1 MAAGVVYC
9 IRVLAV
15 EFLLPAEERGAH
27 EDAELDEFLTTRQ
40 KYLTDGSGTVM
51 SGALTLL
58 TYGKSLAMGTGN
70 AGSTYWSHDKS
81 IFYLHGVP
89 IYLTHFCHMAQ
100 QLVAR
105 AEDMLWQELMW
116 VPRTED
122 RFTIPL
128 ADIVDDVSLARQG
141 ESFVTR
147 PQNKLSHGLQSMLT
161 WAQQR
166 ERGRRLQSDDGVWSH
181 ARVKRY
187 LRQVDRFLELL
198 LLGVHITSGQPGRG
212 PEITSIR
219 HRNSFLQ
226 DRNIYVVDGQ
236 VMTVVRYCKSQ
247 AQWDKPKVVPRYL
260 PARLGQVMAVYLVYL
275 QPFCEYLRVHVLGGP
290 TTDYVWADNQGPWNT
305 DRLTRLLK
313 RETGKALGMQLNTQR
328 YRHTAVGIGRVVVGD
343 NFSKGYQDDVG
354 EGDDVQVDDDETLE
368 SALELQNA
376 RTTRVGVGHYG
387 VRLDIVQHLSVRSM
401 NTFRPLSMAWHRFLG
416 LAGEPASQ
424 TANNK
429 RSRPLSWQDDALL
442 RPVPPLPP
450 HGQAASMPPQPTPP
464 PSSDTTLTR
473 LRPTKEQVHSA
484 MQQVLS
490 KADVTFRSKEQE
502 RALHAVLEGQ
512 TPLVVV
518 LPTGGGKTLL
528 FTVPAC
534 LDPEGVTVVVVPFRA
549 LLLNLMERVLATGVT
564 CAEWKGMET
573 PPTPLLFVSADVAGD
588 ITSQGNFLAYA
599 GILQTQGLLRRV
611 VVDECHLIITAS
623 DWRPKLAQL
632 KNLRF
637 LSCPLVLLTGTLP
650 PVREQ
655 EIAES
660 MHIRAATYIRAIT
673 ARLNTRYFVSWCSPG
688 KAFTTAITICRRRQG
703 DLLRQSQKGIIY
715 LRSKQLCETLAG
727 VLGVIIITLMSKT
740 ALSE

>member
-1 MAAGVVYC
+1 MHFLAVLGIDADNNRLRNAKQYSYMAAGVVYC

-40 KYLTDGSGTVM
+40 KYLTDGSAACG
-51 SGALTLL
+51 
-58 TYGKSLAMGTGN
+58 
-70 AGSTYWSHDKS
+70 
-81 IFYLHGVP
+81 
-89 IYLTHFCHMAQ
+89 
-100 QLVAR
+100 R

-313 RETGKALGMQLNTQR
+313 R
-328 YRHTAVGIGRVVVGD
+328 IGRVVVGD

-573 PPTPLLFVSADVAGD
+573 PQHLYCSSALMWQATLLVRAIFLRM
-588 ITSQGNFLAYA
+588 LAYYRRRA
-599 GILQTQGLLRRV
+599 CCGVLWWMSATLSSRRV
-611 VVDECHLIITAS
+611 
-623 DWRPKLAQL
+623 
-632 KNLRF
+632 
-637 LSCPLVLLTGTLP
+637 TGGP
-650 PVREQ
+650 
-655 EIAES
+655 
-660 MHIRAATYIRAIT
+660 
-673 ARLNTRYFVSWCSPG
+673 N
-688 KAFTTAITICRRRQG
+688 
-703 DLLRQSQKGIIY
+703 
-715 LRSKQLCETLAG
+715 
-727 VLGVIIITLMSKT
+727 
-740 ALSE
+740 

>member
-1 MAAGVVYC
+1 
-9 IRVLAV
+9 
-15 EFLLPAEERGAH
+15 
-27 EDAELDEFLTTRQ
+27 
-40 KYLTDGSGTVM
+40 
-51 SGALTLL
+51 
-58 TYGKSLAMGTGN
+58 
-70 AGSTYWSHDKS
+70 
-81 IFYLHGVP
+81 
-89 IYLTHFCHMAQ
+89 MAQ
-100 QLVAR
+100 QLVAW

-128 ADIVDDVSLARQG
+128 ADIIDDVSLARQG

-534 LDPEGVTVVVVPFRA
+534 LDLEGVTVVVVPFRA

-564 CAEWKGMET
+564 CAEWKGMK
-573 PPTPLLFVSADVAGD
+573 PPN
-588 ITSQGNFLAYA
+588 TS
-599 GILQTQGLLRRV
+599 T
-611 VVDECHLIITAS
+611 
-623 DWRPKLAQL
+623 
-632 KNLRF
+632 
-637 LSCPLVLLTGTLP
+637 
-650 PVREQ
+650 VRQ
-655 EIAES
+655 
-660 MHIRAATYIRAIT
+660 R
-673 ARLNTRYFVSWCSPG
+673 
-688 KAFTTAITICRRRQG
+688 
-703 DLLRQSQKGIIY
+703 
-715 LRSKQLCETLAG
+715 
-727 VLGVIIITLMSKT
+727 
-740 ALSE
+740 